1 MYNGVIMKDILQD
14 IVKHTHGLGFLDL
27 VKISGE
33 ADATSID
40 SMAEDRS
47 VILQGAFKKAQPEM
61 VGTFGMPQL
70 NKLDIHLKCPE
81 YKDKANIT
89 VLTGTRN
96 GAETP
101 TGIHFEN
108 EKGDFKND
116 YRFMNADII
125 NEKLKTVKFKGVKW
139 DVEIE
144 PTIAS
149 VQRFNFQSVANTEH
163 NSFVVSTKDGNL
175 IFTFGDQS
183 SHGGEFVFASG
194 VVGTLDKG
202 WSWPVAQVLQIL
214 KLSDSAKLTL
224 HFSNEGAMQVT
235 VDSGLGEYKY
245 IIPAQAQ

>member
-1 MYNGVIMKDILQD
+1 MIDILKD

-27 VKISGE
+27 VKITG
-33 ADATSID
+33 TSDSTAID
-40 SMAEDRS
+40 SMAEDKS
-47 VILQGAFKKAQPEM
+47 VILQGSFHKAQSGM
-61 VGTFGMPQL
+61 IGTFGMPQL

-81 YKDKANIT
+81 YKDKANIS
-89 VLTGTRN
+89 VITGTRN

-116 YRFMNADII
+116 YRFMNAEII

-144 PTIAS
+144 PTVSS

-163 NSFVVSTKDGNL
+163 NSFVVRTQDGNL

-183 SHGGEFVFASG
+183 SHGGEFVFATD
-194 VVGTLDKG
+194 VKGTLNKG

-214 KLSDSAKLTL
+214 KLSDSAKVTL
-224 HFSNEGAMQVT
+224 HFSNEGAMQVS
-235 VDSGLGEYKY
+235 VDSGLGKYQY

>member
-1 MYNGVIMKDILQD
+1 MKDILQD

-27 VKISGE
+27 VKITGTESE
-33 ADATSID
+33 TAID

-47 VILQGAFKKAQPEM
+47 VILQGSFHKPQSEM
-61 VGTFGMPQL
+61 IGTFGMPQL

-89 VLTGTRN
+89 VIKGNRN

-101 TGIHFEN
+101 VSIHFQN

-116 YRFMNADII
+116 YRFMNAEII

-144 PTIAS
+144 PTVAG
-149 VQRFNFQSVANTEH
+149 VQRFNFQATANTEH
-163 NSFVVSTKDGNL
+163 NTFVVRTEDGKL
-175 IFTFGDQS
+175 IFTFGDQA
-183 SHGGEFVFASG
+183 SHGGEFVFAEG
-194 VVGTLDKG
+194 VTGTINKG
-202 WSWPVAQVLQIL
+202 WAWPVAQVLQIL
-214 KLSDSAKLTL
+214 KLSDSAKVTL

-235 VDSGLGEYKY
+235 VDSGLGKYQY

>member
-1 MYNGVIMKDILQD
+1 MIDVLRD
-14 IVKHTHGLGFLDL
+14 IVKHTYGLGFLEL
-27 VKISGE
+27 VKITGTNDE
-33 ADATSID
+33 TAID

-47 VILQGAFKKAQPEM
+47 VILQGTFKNPQAGL

-89 VLTGTRN
+89 VIKGNRN
-96 GAETP
+96 GAEIP
-101 TGIHFEN
+101 VGIHFAN
-108 EKGDFKND
+108 EKGDFQND
-116 YRFMNADII
+116 YRFMNAEII
-125 NEKLKTVKFKGVKW
+125 NEKLKTIKFKGVKW

-144 PTIAS
+144 PTVAG

-163 NSFVVSTKDGNL
+163 NTFVVRTEDGNL
-175 IFTFGDQS
+175 IFTFGDQA
-183 SHGGEFVFASG
+183 SHGGEFTFATG
-194 VVGTLDKG
+194 VKGTLNKG

-214 KLSDSAKLTL
+214 KLSDSAKVTL

-235 VDSGLGEYKY
+235 VDSGVGVYRY

>member
-1 MYNGVIMKDILQD
+1 MYTKNIMKDILQD

-27 VKISGE
+27 VKITGDSKE
-33 ADATSID
+33 TAID

-47 VILQGAFKKAQPEM
+47 VILQGTFKNVQSEM
-61 VGTFGMPQL
+61 NGQFGMPQL
-70 NKLDIHLKCPE
+70 GKLDIHLKCPE
-81 YKDKANIT
+81 YKDKAKIS
-89 VLTGTRN
+89 VLKGTRN
-96 GAETP
+96 GAEVP

-144 PTIAS
+144 PSVAS

-163 NSFVVSTKDGNL
+163 NSFVVRTEEGNL
-175 IFTFGDQS
+175 IFTFGDQG
-183 SHGGEFVFASG
+183 SHGGEFVFASDVKG
-194 VVGTLDKG
+194 NLNKG

-214 KLSDSAKLTL
+214 KLSDSAKVML

-235 VDSGLGEYKY
+235 VDSGLGKYQY

>member
-1 MYNGVIMKDILQD
+1 MIDILRD

-27 VKISGE
+27 VKIAGTGDE
-33 ADATSID
+33 TTID

-47 VILQGAFKKAQPEM
+47 VILQGSFHKPQSEM

-81 YKDKANIT
+81 YKDKAKIS
-89 VLTGTRN
+89 VLTGERN
-96 GAETP
+96 GASVP

-116 YRFMNADII
+116 YRFMNAEII

-144 PTIAS
+144 PSVAS
-149 VQRFNFQSVANTEH
+149 VQRFNFQSIANTEH
-163 NSFVVSTKDGNL
+163 NSFVVRTEEGNL
-175 IFTFGDQS
+175 IFSFGDAA
-183 SHGGEFVFASG
+183 SHGGEFVFANG
-194 VVGTLDKG
+194 VDGTLNKG
-202 WSWPVAQVLQIL
+202 WSWPVGQVLQIL
-214 KLSDSAKLTL
+214 KLSDSAKVTL
-224 HFSNEGAMQVT
+224 HFSNEGAMMVT
-235 VDSGLGEYKY
+235 VDSGLGKYQY

>member
-1 MYNGVIMKDILQD
+1 MIDILRD

-27 VKISGE
+27 VKIAG
-33 ADATSID
+33 TSDETTID

-47 VILQGAFKKAQPEM
+47 VILQGSFHKPQSEM

-81 YKDKANIT
+81 YKDKAKIS
-89 VLTGTRN
+89 VLTGERN
-96 GAETP
+96 GAKVP

-116 YRFMNADII
+116 YRFMNAEII

-144 PTIAS
+144 PSVAS
-149 VQRFNFQSVANTEH
+149 VQRFNFQSIANTEH
-163 NSFVVSTKDGNL
+163 NSFVVRTENGNL
-175 IFTFGDQS
+175 IFSFGDAA
-183 SHGGEFVFASG
+183 SHGGEFVFANG
-194 VVGTLDKG
+194 VNGTLNKG
-202 WSWPVAQVLQIL
+202 WSWPVGQVLQIL
-214 KLSDSAKLTL
+214 KLSDSAKVTL
-224 HFSNEGAMQVT
+224 HFSNEGAMMVS
-235 VDSGLGEYKY
+235 VDSGLGKYQY